1 MRGLCSL
8 ALVWLASGCGASI
21 QSLYEGDVRFEH
33 CMALDSELGVKTA
46 IRRACWSEWLSF
58 YTYGQTLD
66 RVTYARRRLER
77 LRART
82 R

>member
-1 MRGLCSL
+1 
-8 ALVWLASGCGASI
+8 
-21 QSLYEGDVRFEH
+21 
-33 CMALDSELGVKTA
+33 MALDSELGVKTA